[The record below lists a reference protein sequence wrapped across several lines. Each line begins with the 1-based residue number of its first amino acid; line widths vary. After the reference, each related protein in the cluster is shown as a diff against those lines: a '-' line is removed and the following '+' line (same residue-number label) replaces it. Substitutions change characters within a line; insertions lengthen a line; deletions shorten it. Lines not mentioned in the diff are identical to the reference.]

1 MVLQMET
8 LKNVIP
14 IGHKFLI
21 IHRKILI
28 IGDPGSRKKNL
39 LFRLINHQPDI
50 EKNYS
55 YVKDPYEE
63 KSKFLINKREKT
75 GLNYLNALCYYETSK
90 QTRTSTDSILLFIR
104 YWLTK
109 KPYSFFVIDA
119 TDNPS
124 RLRQNLLERI

>member
-1 MVLQMET
+1 MINLMVLQMKT
-8 LKNVIP
+8 LKNVIQ

-21 IHRKILI
+21 ILRKILI
-28 IGDPGSRKKNL
+28 IEGSGSRKKNL

-63 KSKFLINKREKT
+63 KSKFLINRREKT

-90 QTRTSTDSILLFIR
+90 QPRTSTDSILLLIR
-104 YWLTK
+104 Y
-109 KPYSFFVIDA
+109 
-119 TDNPS
+119 
-124 RLRQNLLERI
+124 

>member
-8 LKNVIP
+8 LKNVIQ

-50 EKNYS
+50 GKIY
-55 YVKDPYEE
+55 
-63 KSKFLINKREKT
+63 
-75 GLNYLNALCYYETSK
+75 
-90 QTRTSTDSILLFIR
+90 
-104 YWLTK
+104 
-109 KPYSFFVIDA
+109 
-119 TDNPS
+119 
-124 RLRQNLLERI
+124 